1 VNFLHHHYDYAITV
15 RQTVRPG
22 AGWLRPNIESFELGI
37 LRDSRSASKRN
48 LAALD
53 AAITAR
59 AILSFD

>member
-1 VNFLHHHYDYAITV
+1 MA
-15 RQTVRPG
+15 Q
-22 AGWLRPNIESFELGI
+22 ANIESFELGI

-48 LAALD
+48 LALLG